1 MSNSAGASTRP
12 YIVASIMLANFMV
25 AVEATIVATAM
36 PHIVGDLGGFTYYSW
51 VFSAFL
57 LTQSATT
64 VVYGKLSDVF
74 GRKPMLLV
82 GIALFV
88 IGSLLCG
95 FANSMVA
102 LIGFRLLQGL
112 GAGAIQP
119 VTSTIVGDLYSLEER
134 PRIQGFMSTVWAVSA
149 VIGPLAGGIIVEHLA
164 WSWIFWINVP
174 VGILTA
180 IGFIVFLKEKVE
192 HRKPKIDYAGSVLFS
207 IAIVALLV
215 ILTETSAGPVAL
227 GGLAL
232 LFLIAGGLFVLQE
245 RRAPEPIISI
255 ALWAQRL
262 IATSNAAT
270 LFAGMVFIGVTT
282 VLPLY
287 VQGVMGRSTIVAGF
301 TLTALI
307 VGWPIAVMLA
317 GRLFRAFGIR
327 ATLRAGSLLLPIGAL
342 FLLPLAP
349 DGQPVVAGIGAFLMG
364 FGMGLISMTTV
375 LLVQESVEWSM
386 RGAATSSIMFARSLG
401 NTLGATVLG
410 AVLNVGIVYFGSG
423 ALAANVR
430 DVLSKPTG
438 LADLAS
444 NPAVRGV
451 FDQSL
456 HWTFLAVVAL
466 AVLAAISTWLVPVTH
481 SFGGKASAK
490 TIEDAAVPVGDIEI

>member
-1 MSNSAGASTRP
+1 
-12 YIVASIMLANFMV
+12 MLANFMV

-36 PHIVGDLGGFTYYSW
+36 PRIVGDLGGFTYYSW

-82 GIALFV
+82 GITLFV
-88 IGSLLCG
+88 VGSLLCG

-119 VTSTIVGDLYSLEER
+119 VSMTIVGDLYTLEER
-134 PRIQGFMSTVWAVSA
+134 PRIQGFMSVVWAVSA

-180 IGFIVFLKEKVE
+180 IGFIIFLKEKVE
-192 HRKPKIDYAGSVLFS
+192 RHTARIDYLGSVLFAV
-207 IAIVALLV
+207 AIVALLV
-215 ILTETSAGPVAL
+215 ILTETDGGPLVL

-232 LFLIAGGLFVLQE
+232 VFLVAGGLFVLQE
-245 RRAPEPIISI
+245 RLAPEPIISI
-255 ALWAQRL
+255 SLWAQRL

-287 VQGVMGRSTIVAGF
+287 VQGVMGRSTIIAGF

-307 VGWPIAVMLA
+307 VGWPIAIMLA
-317 GRLFRAFGIR
+317 GRLFRTFGIR
-327 ATLRAGSLLLPIGAL
+327 ATLRGGSLLLPIGAL

-349 DGQPVVAGIGAFLMG
+349 DGQPIIAGIGAFLMG

-375 LLVQESVEWSM
+375 VLVQESVEWKM
-386 RGAATSSIMFARSLG
+386 RGAATASIMFARSLG

-410 AVLNVGIVYFGSG
+410 SVLNIGIVYFGSG
-423 ALAANVR
+423 ALAANVH

-444 NPAVRGV
+444 NATVRGV

-456 HWTFLAVVAL
+456 HWTFIAVVVLAVF
-466 AVLAAISTWLVPVTH
+466 AAISTWLVPVTQT
-481 SFGGKASAK
+481 FGGKVSAK
-490 TIEDAAVPVGDIEI
+490 TIEDAAVPVGDIEV